1 MIRFWTRSLA
11 AQFIGFM
18 LLALASSQALSFLI
32 SWDERDKALK
42 AVSKSE
48 FFSRTATITRLMESI
63 PLNLRHDVLAASET
77 SYARF
82 WLSEQAPDDADA
94 WRGRAV
100 EELAR
105 PLPNLPNFP
114 PEWRVQ
120 PAAIDRPEERR
131 RIVAKN
137 AGEAW
142 VTPASGLWSLPQP
155 AKFAYIGQSDGFG
168 LAVQLQDGLWL
179 NSAYYKVVPNNW
191 WTSQSLFTLSITALV
206 LSVIGV
212 LTANRIARPLRRL
225 AVSAEALGR
234 GESLPPLPEE
244 GPDDIR
250 RTAEAF
256 NRMQQSLHRFVEDR
270 TRMLAAIG
278 HDLRTPLTSLR
289 LRAEFVGDPELQ
301 QKMLVTIDEIQVM
314 TEATIAFAKGEATV
328 EETKTV
334 NLNALVE
341 SLCADLEE
349 MGQRVEYVESRKIT
363 YRCRPDGLRRAVR
376 NLIENAIRYG
386 GQAKVFVRQSPSATE
401 IVVEDP
407 GPGIPDAMR
416 EKVFSPFFRLEK
428 SRNRETGGVGLGLSI
443 ARAIVRHHGG
453 DIVLASNNPGLRAS
467 ISLPVIER
475 PELSPAAR
483 RPREKIAAQ
492 WTL

>member
-1 MIRFWTRSLA
+1 
-11 AQFIGFM
+11 
-18 LLALASSQALSFLI
+18 
-32 SWDERDKALK
+32 
-42 AVSKSE
+42 
-48 FFSRTATITRLMESI
+48 
-63 PLNLRHDVLAASET
+63 
-77 SYARF
+77 
-82 WLSEQAPDDADA
+82 
-94 WRGRAV
+94 
-100 EELAR
+100 
-105 PLPNLPNFP
+105 
-114 PEWRVQ
+114 
-120 PAAIDRPEERR
+120 
-131 RIVAKN
+131 
-137 AGEAW
+137 
-142 VTPASGLWSLPQP
+142 
-155 AKFAYIGQSDGFG
+155 
-168 LAVQLQDGLWL
+168 
-179 NSAYYKVVPNNW
+179 
-191 WTSQSLFTLSITALV
+191 
-206 LSVIGV
+206 
-212 LTANRIARPLRRL
+212 
-225 AVSAEALGR
+225 
-234 GESLPPLPEE
+234 
-244 GPDDIR
+244 
-250 RTAEAF
+250 
-256 NRMQQSLHRFVEDR
+256 
-270 TRMLAAIG
+270 
-278 HDLRTPLTSLR
+278 

-386 GQAKVFVRQSPSATE
+386 GQARVFVRQSPSATE
-401 IVVEDP
+401 IIVEDP
-407 GPGIPDAMR
+407 GPGIPEAMR

-475 PELSPAAR
+475 PELSQAAR